1 MSHAT
6 RVNIGS
12 NRTFQKMKW
21 QTRDDEPAAAYGDYF
36 AHLRSSLAGV
46 PQPIF
51 TLAGENIDFRRIFD

>member
-21 QTRDDEPAAAYGDYF
+21 QTREAGHVVLNVAPGGKTYTVAYVTADDESMTVRGAYYF
-36 AHLRSSLAGV
+36 A
-46 PQPIF
+46 
-51 TLAGENIDFRRIFD
+51 